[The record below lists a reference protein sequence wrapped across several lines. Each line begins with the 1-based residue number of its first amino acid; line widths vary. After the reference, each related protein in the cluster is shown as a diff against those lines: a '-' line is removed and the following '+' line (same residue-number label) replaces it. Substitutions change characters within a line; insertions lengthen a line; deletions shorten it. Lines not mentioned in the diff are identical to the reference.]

1 MSKKILVTGG
11 AGFVGSHTVDA
22 LLREGHQVRVF
33 DDLEDQVHRGSV
45 PAYLSPR
52 GRVRA
57 RRRARS

>member
-22 LLREGHQVRVF
+22 LLRHGYSVRVF
-33 DDLEDQVHRGSV
+33 DDLSEQVHRGSL

-57 RRRARS
+57 RRRTQS